1 MPDTLHSGCLVD
13 INFFIEKHGKN
24 QRDTHFNTVRAYT
37 CRAARE
43 SSVVISTV
51 SQLKEALIKSHRAV
65 QQFNKDLKLPLQ
77 SCDFYL
83 LNLPCKGTYKRKQLQ
98 MADLH
103 AQYALRFVD
112 DELWGYTDST
122 YQHKVEMSY
131 EVVHSTVGDR
141 KSVV

>member
-1 MPDTLHSGCLVD
+1 MHIEGLRTAVRLIESNAGVGCNLAEAEKIHFWSDTGPHFRSWEYVHYCLIELPDTLRSGCMVD

-51 SQLKEALIKSHRAV
+51 SQLKEALIKS
-65 QQFNKDLKLPLQ
+65 
-77 SCDFYL
+77 
-83 LNLPCKGTYKRKQLQ
+83 
-98 MADLH
+98 
-103 AQYALRFVD
+103 
-112 DELWGYTDST
+112 
-122 YQHKVEMSY
+122 
-131 EVVHSTVGDR
+131 DR